1 VSEESRYAT
10 VVAAFTTVL
19 YLAMLVATF
28 GLISLYANLDV
39 IDLAD
44 AGPLVGP
51 TMSGV
56 AMLVVFAFLV
66 SIGRGATADNQ
77 RLSAATALGVGFA
90 VYAVFVLSGGVV
102 YAVGN
107 GQPLEFL
114 TFTFHEFG
122 SWFSIAAGI
131 LAVIAT
137 FVYQAVLVGRFQQRG
152 RPQWPWERKGP

>member
-1 VSEESRYAT
+1 MSEERRYAT

-19 YLAMLVATF
+19 YLAMLVAAF
-28 GLISLYANLDV
+28 GLISLYTNLEV

-56 AMLVVFAFLV
+56 ATLVVFAFLV
-66 SIGRGATADNQ
+66 SIGWGATADNQ
-77 RLSAATALGVGFA
+77 RISSARALGVGFA
-90 VYAVFVLSGGVV
+90 AYATFVLGGGVV
-102 YAVGN
+102 YSIGN

-122 SWFSIAAGI
+122 SWFSVTAGI
-131 LAVIAT
+131 LALIAT
-137 FVYQAVLVGRFQQRG
+137 FAYQAVLVGRFQQRG

>member
-1 VSEESRYAT
+1 VSDERRYAT

-19 YLAMLVATF
+19 YLAMVVAAF
-28 GLISLYANLDV
+28 GLISLYTNLEV
-39 IDLAD
+39 IDQAD

-56 AMLVVFAFLV
+56 ATLVVFAFLV
-66 SIGRGATADNQ
+66 AIGWGATAENQ
-77 RLSAATALGVGFA
+77 RISSATALGVGFA
-90 VYAVFVLSGGVV
+90 AYAAFVLSGGFV
-102 YAVGN
+102 YAIGN

-131 LAVIAT
+131 LALIST
-137 FVYQAVLVGRFQQRG
+137 FAYQAVLVGRFQQRG